1 MTSEGAAVW
10 ALRMKI
16 EEAETAMMPTSST
29 MLELIRTGFQPC
41 TGTRAWWHCAYLYVG
56 FCVEG
61 VKHLAEGVKHLAQ
74 GVKHFNLPYS
84 GIISNI
90 EQGKKNQRKADGHA
104 LLCHD

>member
-10 ALRMKI
+10 ALRMRT

-41 TGTRAWWHCAYLYVG
+41 TGTRAWWHYAYLYVG
-56 FCVEG
+56 FCVE
-61 VKHLAEGVKHLAQ
+61 

-90 EQGKKNQRKADGHA
+90 EQAKKESEKGETHA
-104 LLCHD
+104 LLCYD